1 MPPVPLVDVYLSRF
15 AGDAVDR
22 TAVAASIARAIALGR
37 DAWPRLAVAES
48 AFVEHLA
55 THVAPADLEAAQAS
69 DLWLACACAASAPGA
84 VAAFEAAHLAD
95 IHAVHAQ
102 SRPPRPPLDELVQVV
117 MAKLFVGPSPKIADY
132 AGAGPLKN
140 WVRVLAARALV
151 DLTRTPAARESPR
164 GDDGFLAVPA
174 PGDDPELEYLKRT
187 YRNEMR
193 QAFEQAAR
201 DLSPEERNVLR
212 DHYAQGLTIDE
223 IAKAHGIHRATAARR
238 IEGARETLLRGT
250 RQLLMAKLKLSRR
263 ELESVARLI
272 ESQLHVTIERVLQS
286 APQDRAEKRR

>member
-1 MPPVPLVDVYLSRF
+1 MPSTPLVDVYLSRH
-15 AGDAVDR
+15 APNAAEGLDR
-22 TAVAASIARAIALGR
+22 TAVAAAIARAIARGR
-37 DAWPRLAVAES
+37 EAWPRLSVDEP

-55 THVAPADLEAAQAS
+55 SHVAPGDLDAAHAA
-69 DLWLACACAASAPGA
+69 DLWLACACAASSPGA
-84 VAAFEAAHLAD
+84 VEAFEAAHLAD

-117 MAKLFVGPSPKIADY
+117 RAKLFVGPARKIADY

-151 DLTRTPAARESPR
+151 DLTRSPSARESPR

-174 PGDDPELEYLKRT
+174 PGDDPEIEYLKRT
-187 YRNEMR
+187 YRHEMR

-223 IAKAHGIHRATAARR
+223 IAAAHGIHRATAARR

-250 RQLLMAKLKLSRR
+250 RQLLMARLKLSRR

-272 ESQLHVTIERVLQS
+272 ESQLHVTIERVLGTAS
-286 APQDRAEKRR
+286 